1 MVLNSIEKLIE
12 KYDNGETTLQEEQ
25 QLKNYFSQET
35 VAPHL
40 EVYKSM
46 FQYFL
51 QTHEEQFTK
60 DVPLI
65 PIIIGTRKTN
75 TLYKWISVA
84 AIAVLMFGIYTQVGN
99 QPQSRTLADLSPTE
113 REAYD
118 KTMEVFNLV
127 SSKLNEG
134 SQNMNTLSLV
144 SSNFD
149 KGADNIAYISEF
161 SRTTSKFLKTN

>member
-12 KYDNGETTLQEEQ
+12 KYENGETTLQEEQ

-35 VAPHL
+35 VPPHL

-51 QTHEEQFTK
+51 DTQKEQFTK

-65 PIIIGTRKTN
+65 PITIGTKKTY

-127 SSKLNEG
+127 SLKLNEG
-134 SQNMNTLSLV
+134 SENMNALSLV

-149 KGADNIAYISEF
+149 KGANNLTYINEF
-161 SRTTSKFLKTN
+161 SKATNKFLKTN

>member
-1 MVLNSIEKLIE
+1 MVLNSIEKLLE

-51 QTHEEQFTK
+51 QTHEEQYTK
-60 DVPLI
+60 DVPLN
-65 PIIIGTRKTN
+65 PRKTY

-84 AIAVLMFGIYTQVGN
+84 AVAVLMFGVYFQMSG
-99 QPQSRTLADLSPTE
+99 PTE
-113 REAYD
+113 AEKQEALLAYNQ
-118 KTMEVFNLV
+118 TMEVFNLV
-127 SSKLNEG
+127 SSKLNQG
-134 SQNMNTLSLV
+134 SENMNTVGLV
-144 SSNFD
+144 SANFD
-149 KGADNIAYISEF
+149 KGANNITYINEF
-161 SRTTSKFLKTN
+161 SKTTNKFLKTN

>member
-1 MVLNSIEKLIE
+1 MVLNSIEKLLE

-35 VAPHL
+35 VPPHL

-60 DVPLI
+60 DVPLK
-65 PIIIGTRKTN
+65 PRKTN

-99 QPQSRTLADLSPTE
+99 QPQTRTLADLSPTE

-134 SQNMNTLSLV
+134 SENMNTLSLV

-161 SRTTSKFLKTN
+161 SRATNKFLKTN

>member
-1 MVLNSIEKLIE
+1 MVLDKIEILLE

-40 EVYKSM
+40 EVYKPM
-46 FQYFL
+46 FMYFL
-51 QTHEEQFTK
+51 QTQKEQFTK
-60 DVPLI
+60 EIPLQ
-65 PIIIGTRKTN
+65 PKKTY

-99 QPQSRTLADLSPTE
+99 QSTAKTLAQLTIEE

-118 KTMEVFNLV
+118 TTMEAFSML
-127 SSKLNEG
+127 SSKFNKGTESIDALALMSTSLNQGAE
-134 SQNMNTLSLV
+134 NV
-144 SSNFD
+144 SYL
-149 KGADNIAYISEF
+149 GEF
-161 SRTTSKFLKTN
+161 SNTQSKIFKNQ